1 MKDIFNWNKDF
12 SNFGYNFSFVYILF
26 FFSFLSSV
34 AEILSLSF
42 FIPIFEIF
50 LNSDNMINVDSNKL
64 SYYFHLFINFINLDY
79 NLFNLLLVSFILF
92 LISRLFI
99 YSSSYLNF
107 YFETKITKEIRD
119 LMQNNYFQASSEYF
133 DNVNSS
139 DFINIAQVQIKQ
151 AIAKVFLK
159 IKFAVF
165 LVSAIVSLFALVAL
179 SYILI
184 SISQS

>member
-64 SYYFHLFINFINLDY
+64 SY
-79 NLFNLLLVSFILF
+79 
-92 LISRLFI
+92 
-99 YSSSYLNF
+99 
-107 YFETKITKEIRD
+107 
-119 LMQNNYFQASSEYF
+119 
-133 DNVNSS
+133 
-139 DFINIAQVQIKQ
+139 
-151 AIAKVFLK
+151 
-159 IKFAVF
+159 
-165 LVSAIVSLFALVAL
+165 
-179 SYILI
+179 
-184 SISQS
+184 